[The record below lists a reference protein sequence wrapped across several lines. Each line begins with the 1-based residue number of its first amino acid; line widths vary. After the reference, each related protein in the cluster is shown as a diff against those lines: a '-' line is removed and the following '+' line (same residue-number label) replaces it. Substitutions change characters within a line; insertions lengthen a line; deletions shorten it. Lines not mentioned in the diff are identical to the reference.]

1 MSDIIIALVYGT
13 VGSIIATYI
22 VRYFDNKHEND
33 RQQ

>member
-22 VRYFDNKHEND
+22 VRYFDSKHKND
-33 RQQ
+33 RPS

>member
-22 VRYFDNKHEND
+22 VRCLDRHKND
-33 RQQ
+33 RHQ